1 MLWESVWLSV
11 LLIFSLILAN
21 GFFAAAEMAIIA
33 TRKTRIDT
41 LLEKGLPAAAA
52 VARLKNDPDR
62 FLATVQIGVTVVGT
76 LASAIGGAAAIEFL
90 KPGILSLP
98 LPAVTAW
105 GESLAILLVVIPIAY
120 FSLILGELVPKSLA
134 LRFSDRIALL
144 VARPI
149 ERISK
154 LTSVLVGVL
163 TASSNA
169 VLWLFGGKGAEGTTF
184 TSEEEV
190 KLLIREGAARGI
202 FDETEKELIHS
213 VFEFVDTPV
222 KAVMKPRTEIHAIE
236 VNASPEDVLKSFVD
250 SGFSRIP
257 VYEGELDR
265 VVGILYNKD
274 LLRAMQE
281 KGDFRLRDLLHPPFF
296 VPSSLPISQLLKE
309 LQRRR
314 IAIAMVVNEFGEVEG
329 LATLEDLL
337 EEIVGE
343 IRDEYDREERGPVE
357 RLADGSMVIQG
368 SALLKDLKSDHGLPF
383 EESPD
388 YMTLAGFVL
397 AKLRRIPR
405 GGEVVE
411 HNGCRLTIV
420 DMEGRRIVKIKLE
433 AAGKKAQD
441 KQDKPDRTV

>member
-1 MLWESVWLSV
+1 MLWESVWLAV
-11 LLIFSLILAN
+11 FLILSLILAN
-21 GFFAAAEMAIIA
+21 GFFAAAEIAILT
-33 TRKTRIDT
+33 TRKSRIDT
-41 LLEKGLPAAAA
+41 LLEKGHSAAAA

-76 LASAIGGAAAIEFL
+76 LASAIGGAAAIEFV
-90 KPGILSLP
+90 KPVMQSLP
-98 LPAVTAW
+98 LPFVSHW
-105 GESLAILLVVIPIAY
+105 GQSLAILLVVIPIAY
-120 FSLILGELVPKSLA
+120 LSLILGELVPKSLA
-134 LRFSDRIALL
+134 LRFSERIAML

-149 ERISK
+149 DLFSR
-154 LTSVLVGVL
+154 L
-163 TASSNA
+163 TAYFVRILTGSSN
-169 VLWLFGGKGAEGTTF
+169 VILRLFGGKDAGGATF
-184 TSEEEV
+184 ISEEEV
-190 KLLIREGAARGI
+190 KSLIREGAARGI

-222 KAVMKPRTEIHAIE
+222 KAVMKPRTEIHAIDAS
-236 VNASPEDVLKSFVD
+236 ASPEEVLKSFVD

-257 VYEGELDR
+257 VYDGELDR
-265 VVGILYNKD
+265 VIGILYNKD
-274 LLRAMQE
+274 ILRAVQE
-281 KGDFRLRDLLHPPFF
+281 KGDFRLRDQLHPPFF
-296 VPSSLPISQLLKE
+296 VPSSLPISQLLKD

-357 RLADGSMVIQG
+357 RLPDGSMVIQG
-368 SALLKDLKSDHGLPF
+368 SVLLKDLKSDHGLPF

-411 HNGCRLTIV
+411 HNGYRLTIV

-433 AAGKKAQD
+433 AVGKKP
-441 KQDKPDRTV
+441 QDKPARIA